1 MKGNYNIVVISV
13 NSTLTKA
20 FQQAMNKKGLHY
32 PIYEANMES
41 AAQIVRRLQQDAKI
55 RVFITRGRTYT
66 YLCECTSATLVNVKS
81 SFLPYLSIIQ
91 HLHER
96 GIQKIAILGF
106 SDQFRHNADRVG
118 MALGENVSF
127 FAYNWREYSDEAL
140 RQLFRGELLRLKK
153 DGFEAFIGGSQIH
166 SAAQELGLLCI
177 ENYPDDDLVE
187 AALDEA
193 GQIAAS
199 ILAREEKN
207 QTISA
212 FLEIVPEILLK
223 IDRVGTIVDYNFAA
237 EKTFGI
243 QKLNGNISKLFPN
256 LEAASLL
263 DKAIIQHDVLLTS
276 NEKKLIADLS
286 PIMINS
292 EYSGAVISARPIDE
306 IQKLEQNI
314 RAKLSQKGLVAKT
327 NFTDIHGSSEAIR
340 QAVDWAKKIA
350 KADGTVLITGET
362 GTGKELFAQS
372 IHNYSA
378 RAKAPFVAINCA
390 SLSPSVL
397 ESELFGYVKGAFT
410 GALSDGKQGIF
421 ELAHKGTIFLD
432 EIGELP
438 MDIQAKLLR
447 VIQEKEIVRIGDTKV
462 IPIDVRVVA
471 ATNRNLEEDVKKRR
485 FRSDLFYR
493 LNVLTLNLPVLEE
506 RREDIPFLAR
516 FFLVQEKE
524 PHEFTQD
531 ALEYL
536 KNAAWPGNVRQLK
549 NHVERA
555 SVFVDHYRI
564 TANDLE
570 RILRVSSGAAFSAA
584 SDQAAERERIESA
597 LRSAAGNR
605 AAAAEL
611 LGISAV
617 TLWRRMKKYDMLQSH

>member
-1 MKGNYNIVVISV
+1 MKENYNIVVISV